1 MPGVTIRNVR
11 QLFEA
16 PGLASFKDPTI
27 GKTISF
33 RPVTMKDDLL
43 RLHAWHQ
50 EPHVVP
56 FWQLNLP
63 LDAYRSHLERFLAD
77 THHTLCMGELDGVPM
92 SYFESY
98 WSESDI
104 IGRYYDVEEG
114 DQGVHLLIGP
124 PEYLGQGYA
133 QPLLMALMRVQFLHE
148 ETRRIV
154 AEPDI
159 RNAKMRHIFEKCGFR
174 FQREVHLPDKTA
186 ALMLCER
193 ETFEALDREREKT
206 NVEV

>member
-1 MPGVTIRNVR
+1 M
-11 QLFEA
+11 
-16 PGLASFKDPTI
+16 